1 MQSRDFIENS
11 DDFLQSLLI
20 QSTESEKLHT
30 EYLFQ
35 HGHYSSA
42 KLPNRNS
49 INFKCQQKIEQDK
62 KRPFGKV
69 FEKNFISKKIK
80 LDKTETVATQIAS
93 SSATKEPEATNIEI
107 KKHKKS

>member
-42 KLPNRNS
+42 KLPNCNS

-62 KRPFGKV
+62 NRPFHYSRFGIRSFKNRQNVNFV
-69 FEKNFISKKIK
+69 FENFFLAKI
-80 LDKTETVATQIAS
+80 IADHMYFHMVYHTS
-93 SSATKEPEATNIEI
+93 L
-107 KKHKKS
+107 